1 MAVGLSEAYNP
12 VKRGTLTAHVANN
25 LSGTQEQNRGLG
37 GVSTRHIEHLLQLKT
52 LEPGRVH

>member
-1 MAVGLSEAYNP
+1 MGLSEAYNP
-12 VKRGTLTAHVANN
+12 MKRGTLTAHVANN

-37 GVSTRHIEHLLQLKT
+37 GVSTQHIEHLLQLKT